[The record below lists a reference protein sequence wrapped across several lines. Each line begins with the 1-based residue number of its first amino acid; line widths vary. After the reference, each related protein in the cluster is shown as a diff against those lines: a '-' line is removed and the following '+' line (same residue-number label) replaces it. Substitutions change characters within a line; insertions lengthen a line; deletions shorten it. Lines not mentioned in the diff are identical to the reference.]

1 MSWHST
7 DGIALEVYKR
17 HGLPHG
23 VCRRLVELEFRKL
36 QDSGAAVVRSHLLE
50 RDRAAFL
57 AAIAE
62 AVSEV

>member
-1 MSWHST
+1 MSWRSC

-17 HGLPHG
+17 HGLPIG

-50 RDRAAFL
+50 RDRRAFL
-57 AAIAE
+57 ASIAE
-62 AVSEV
+62 AVAEP

>member
-7 DGIALEVYKR
+7 EGIALEVYRR

-36 QDSGAAVVRSHLLE
+36 QDTGVAVMRTHLFE
-50 RDRAAFL
+50 KDRRAFL
-57 AAIAE
+57 ASIAE
-62 AVSEV
+62 AVAES